1 MKEVC
6 VPPTRLVHALEPVDE
21 DPLDELQDLLIPVP
35 EDELPQGVLDLV
47 VALVRQQRP
56 PMETA
61 RVPAW
66 QAMSVGQE
74 TQALDRD
81 ETQPIARETRAVEPY
96 GRRLPARETIAVPQ
110 AGPLFSEPTQ
120 RPSPQRLPPVVAVID
135 KATVPRDGVSIEP
148 LPMAPVIVPRAR
160 SAPRIDEQ
168 LPQAPLSFQG
178 ARHGSPVAPV
188 ALPAPALPP
197 ALPPTLP
204 PALEVMVEAL
214 PDTGRGLLQI
224 PFSRGA
230 ASGQITISRLPE
242 EPTRNLTLSPSNALV
257 LEQLKAPFELAR
269 EPAWRLADSGGEQ
282 PRQGSHQAPDEEQDE
297 QGERPA

>member
-1 MKEVC
+1 S
-6 VPPTRLVHALEPVDE
+6 
-21 DPLDELQDLLIPVP
+21 
-35 EDELPQGVLDLV
+35 
-47 VALVRQQRP
+47 
-56 PMETA
+56 
-61 RVPAW
+61 PA
-66 QAMSVGQE
+66 V
-74 TQALDRD
+74 
-81 ETQPIARETRAVEPY
+81 ARETRAVEAD
-96 GRRLPARETIAVPQ
+96 GRRLAARETMAFPQ

-120 RPSPQRLPPVVAVID
+120 RPLPQRLQPVVAVID

-148 LPMAPVIVPRAR
+148 LPLDPVIVPHSR

-168 LPQAPLSFQG
+168 LSQTPLSFQG
-178 ARHGSPVAPV
+178 TRHGAPIAPA

-197 ALPPTLP
+197 AL
-204 PALEVMVEAL
+204 AVMVEVL

-257 LEQLKAPFELAR
+257 FEQLKAPFELAR
-269 EPAWRLADSGGEQ
+269 EPAWRLTDSGGEQ
-282 PRQGSHQAPDEEQDE
+282 PRQGSQQAPDEEQDE

>member
-6 VPPTRLVHALEPVDE
+6 VPPTRPIHALEPVDE
-21 DPLDELQDLLIPVP
+21 GPLDELQDLLVPVP

-61 RVPAW
+61 RVLAW
-66 QAMSVGQE
+66 QTMSVGEE

-81 ETQPIARETRAVEPY
+81 EAQPIARETRAVEAD
-96 GRRLPARETIAVPQ
+96 GRRLPARKTIAVPQ

-120 RPSPQRLPPVVAVID
+120 RPSPQRLEPVVAVID

-148 LPMAPVIVPRAR
+148 LPLDPVIVPHAR

-168 LPQAPLSFQG
+168 LSSAPLSFQG
-178 ARHGSPVAPV
+178 TRHGAPIAPA
-188 ALPAPALPP
+188 ALPTPALS
-197 ALPPTLP
+197 
-204 PALEVMVEAL
+204 PALECMVESL

-257 LEQLKAPFELAR
+257 FEQLKAPFELAR
-269 EPAWRLADSGGEQ
+269 EPAWRLTDSGGEQ
-282 PRQGSHQAPDEEQDE
+282 SRQGSHQAPDDEQDE

>member
-21 DPLDELQDLLIPVP
+21 GPLDELQDLLVPVP

-61 RVPAW
+61 RVLAW
-66 QAMSVGQE
+66 QAMSVGEE

-81 ETQPIARETRAVEPY
+81 EAQPIARETRAVEAD
-96 GRRLPARETIAVPQ
+96 GRRLAARETMAFPQ

-120 RPSPQRLPPVVAVID
+120 RPLLQRPSPQRLEPVVAVID
-135 KATVPRDGVSIEP
+135 KATAPRDGVSIEP
-148 LPMAPVIVPRAR
+148 LPLDPVIVPHAR

-168 LPQAPLSFQG
+168 LSSAPLSFQG
-178 ARHGSPVAPV
+178 TRHGAPIAPA

-197 ALPPTLP
+197 AP
-204 PALEVMVEAL
+204 EVMVEVL

-257 LEQLKAPFELAR
+257 FEQLKAPFELAR
-269 EPAWRLADSGGEQ
+269 EPAWRLTDSGGEQ
-282 PRQGSHQAPDEEQDE
+282 PRQGSQQAPDEEQDE

>member
-56 PMETA
+56 LMETA

-66 QAMSVGQE
+66 QAMSVVQE

-81 ETQPIARETRAVEPY
+81 EAQPIVRETRAVEPD
-96 GRRLPARETIAVPQ
+96 GRRLPARETMAVPQ
-110 AGPLFSEPTQ
+110 AGPLFGEPTQ
-120 RPSPQRLPPVVAVID
+120 RPLPQRLQPVVAVID

-148 LPMAPVIVPRAR
+148 QPMAPVIVPRAR
-160 SAPRIDEQ
+160 STPRIDEQ

-178 ARHGSPVAPV
+178 ARHGSPVAPA

-197 ALPPTLP
+197 APP
-204 PALEVMVEAL
+204 PALEAMVEAL

-242 EPTRNLTLSPSNALV
+242 EPTRNLMLSPSNALV

>member
-6 VPPTRLVHALEPVDE
+6 VPPTRPIHALEPVDE
-21 DPLDELQDLLIPVP
+21 GPLDELQDLLVPVP

-61 RVPAW
+61 RVLAW
-66 QAMSVGQE
+66 QTMSVGEE

-81 ETQPIARETRAVEPY
+81 EAQPIARETRAVEAD
-96 GRRLPARETIAVPQ
+96 GRRLPARKTIAVPQ

-120 RPSPQRLPPVVAVID
+120 RPSPQRLEPVVAVID

-148 LPMAPVIVPRAR
+148 LPLDPVIVPHAR

-168 LPQAPLSFQG
+168 LSSAPLSFQG
-178 ARHGSPVAPV
+178 TRHGAPIAPA
-188 ALPAPALPP
+188 ALPAPALS
-197 ALPPTLP
+197 
-204 PALEVMVEAL
+204 PALECMVESL

-257 LEQLKAPFELAR
+257 FEQLKAPFELAR
-269 EPAWRLADSGGEQ
+269 EPTWRLTDSGGEQ
-282 PRQGSHQAPDEEQDE
+282 SRQGSQQAPDEEQDE

>member
-21 DPLDELQDLLIPVP
+21 DPLDELQDLLIPVA

-81 ETQPIARETRAVEPY
+81 EAQPIARETRAVEPD
-96 GRRLPARETIAVPQ
+96 GRRLPARETMAVPQ
-110 AGPLFSEPTQ
+110 AGPMFSEPTQ
-120 RPSPQRLPPVVAVID
+120 RPLPQRLQPVVAVID

-148 LPMAPVIVPRAR
+148 QPMAPVIVPRAR

-168 LPQAPLSFQG
+168 LPQTPLSFQG
-178 ARHGSPVAPV
+178 ARHGSPVAPS

-197 ALPPTLP
+197 APP
-204 PALEVMVEAL
+204 PALEAMVEAL

-224 PFSRGA
+224 PFSRGV

>member
-21 DPLDELQDLLIPVP
+21 DPLDELQDLLIPVQ

-56 PMETA
+56 LMETA

-96 GRRLPARETIAVPQ
+96 GRRFPARETIAVPQ

-120 RPSPQRLPPVVAVID
+120 RPSPQRLQPVVAVID

-148 LPMAPVIVPRAR
+148 QPMAPVIVPRAR

-188 ALPAPALPP
+188 ALPAPA
-197 ALPPTLP
+197 LP

-282 PRQGSHQAPDEEQDE
+282 PRQGSHQAPDEDQDE